1 MAHCI
6 IGVTM
11 AATGLLLSIVLSTAT
26 ASTSILSALVL
37 RVALIEPTVILSVA
51 SPANLASSPLLSP
64 PHPPRKSGG
73 FPDFYGT
80 ANGEESEVKAE
91 RENRK
96 EILRNR

>member
-1 MAHCI
+1 MVA
-6 IGVTM
+6 VSM
-11 AATGLLLSIVLSTAT
+11 AATGHLLLIVIRIVS
-26 ASTSILSALVL
+26 SCTSLLGTLTL
-37 RVALIEPTVILSVA
+37 RGARIGPTVFLSVA